1 MTAAKLKKGQL
12 VRVCE
17 SPLSY
22 EDGISSTL
30 PKGYSPLTREEKQEY
45 EEHSVSLILSEVL
58 VYTGGT
64 HRSLQPLPG
73 DLVTVVKGSTR
84 TGGPRRENFTVVAC
98 PRLGRVY
105 YIKKEF
111 LETISE
117 SS

>member
-1 MTAAKLKKGQL
+1 MTAAKLKRGQL
-12 VRVCE
+12 VRVCK
-17 SPLSY
+17 SALSY
-22 EDGISSTL
+22 EDGISTL
-30 PKGYSPLTREEKQEY
+30 PKGYSPLTREEKQEH
-45 EEHSVSLILSEVL
+45 EEHSVSLMLSEVL
-58 VYTGGT
+58 AYTGGT

-84 TGGPRRENFTVVAC
+84 TGGPWRENFTVVAC

>member
-12 VRVCE
+12 VRVCKRQGD
-17 SPLSY
+17 Y
-22 EDGISSTL
+22 EEDYNQL
-30 PKGYSPLTREEKQEY
+30 PKGYSPLTHAEKQA
-45 EEHSVSLILSEVL
+45 HGDRGKSLLLSEML
-58 VYTGGT
+58 TYTGGT
-64 HRSLQPLPG
+64 HRMMDVLPG

-84 TGGPRRENFTVVAC
+84 TGGPWRENFTVVAC